1 MMDDPVSEKEVPTD
15 SLAERAAA
23 VLQRAV
29 LTGELPPGS
38 KLRIHDLMKAYG
50 IGATPLREG
59 LSRLVAAGFV
69 EANSQ
74 RGFRVVPVSRAD
86 LEDIIRTR
94 SLIET
99 EALRLALL
107 NGDDEWEAGIVAAL
121 YRLQKAGRNQE
132 EGVPE
137 GTASFDAIHKAFHTA
152 LIAACGSPRLLELHS
167 MLFDQTYRYRQV
179 IRRNPVPHRVKNDE
193 HQMLADAALARDFEQ
208 AAKLLES
215 HLRVTL
221 ALSETAEPKTA
232 KRRGRRK
239 TSDIKSA

>member
-1 MMDDPVSEKEVPTD
+1 MTGPIETD
-15 SLAERAAA
+15 ASKTGGEDTLAERAAA

-29 LTGELPPGS
+29 LTGELAPGS
-38 KLRIHDLMKAYG
+38 KLRIHDLMKTYG

-86 LEDIIRTR
+86 LEDILRTR
-94 SLIET
+94 TLVET

-107 NGDDEWEAGIVAAL
+107 NGDDEWEAAIVAAL
-121 YRLQKAGRNQE
+121 YRLQKAGQGLE

-167 MLFDQTYRYRQV
+167 MLFDQTFRYRQV
-179 IRRNPVPHRVKNDE
+179 IRENPVPHRVKNDE
-193 HQMLADAALARDFEQ
+193 HRLLADAVIARDFVT
-208 AAKLLES
+208 AAELLNN
-215 HLRVTL
+215 HLRVTA
-221 ALSETAEPKTA
+221 ALYEDADRKPPK
-232 KRRGRRK
+232 RK
-239 TSDIKSA
+239 ASSPKSA

>member
-1 MMDDPVSEKEVPTD
+1 MKNDPANETEVSTD

-38 KLRIHDLMKAYG
+38 KLRIHDLMKTYG

-74 RGFRVVPVSRAD
+74 RGFRVVPVSKAD

-94 SLIET
+94 TLIET

-121 YRLQKAGRNQE
+121 YRLQKAGQRQE
-132 EGVPE
+132 GGVLE

-152 LIAACGSPRLLELHS
+152 LIAACRSSRLLELHS

-179 IRRNPVPHRVKNDE
+179 IRRHPMPHRVKNDE
-193 HQMLADAALARDFEQ
+193 HQLLADAALARDFEL
-208 AAKLLES
+208 ASKMLDS
-215 HLRVTL
+215 HLRITL
-221 ALSETAEPKTA
+221 DISEAVEPKTE
-232 KRRGRRK
+232 KRRGRRQ
-239 TSDIKSA
+239 TSDRKSP